1 MSLNL
6 DIPGDLEAQLRSEAS
21 KHGIPLP
28 DYIIQV
34 LSSSSPSASTASGSE
49 VVAYWKREGLLG
61 TRSDIQDSQLHARSL
76 RAQAER
82 RDRS

>member
-21 KHGIPLP
+21 KQGIPLP

-34 LSSSSPSASTASGSE
+34 LSSSAPSGSSASGSE
-49 VVAYWKREGLLG
+49 VVAYWEREGLVG
-61 TRSDIQDSQLHARSL
+61 ARSDIQDSQSHARSL

-82 RDRS
+82 RNSS